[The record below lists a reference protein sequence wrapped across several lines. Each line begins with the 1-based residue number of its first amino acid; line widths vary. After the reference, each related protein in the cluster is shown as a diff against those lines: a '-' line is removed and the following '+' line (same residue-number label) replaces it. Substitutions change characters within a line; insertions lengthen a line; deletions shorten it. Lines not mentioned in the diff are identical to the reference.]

1 MAPKE
6 VALLEENPGA
16 EGCGRQDYIA
26 HCSIQKS
33 NRGKLSLLSL
43 IMIFNSKLTS
53 NFKNK
58 IKKNQKKI
66 YLGCICTYKLLKNCV
81 FLSLK

>member
-6 VALLEENPGA
+6 VALLEENPGTKR
-16 EGCGRQDYIA
+16 CGRQDYIA

-33 NRGKLSLLSL
+33 NWGKLSLLSL

-58 IKKNQKKI
+58 IKKNQKKS
-66 YLGCICTYKLLKNCV
+66 T
-81 FLSLK
+81 